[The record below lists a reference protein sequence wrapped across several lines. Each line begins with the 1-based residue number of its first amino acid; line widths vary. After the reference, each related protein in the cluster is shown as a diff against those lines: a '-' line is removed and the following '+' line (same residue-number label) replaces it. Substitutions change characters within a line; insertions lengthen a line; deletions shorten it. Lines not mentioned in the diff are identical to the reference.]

1 MMHITV
7 LWLQYCSCGFISCK
21 RETLTCILNLNFVG
35 PHIVKTFIACRKFS
49 GSAKIYFN
57 QEKIKNFFRDI
68 IRNGFANQKS
78 NETNST
84 NLVCT
89 VAAHISTRLALSIRG
104 LCHKPKSQEEDA
116 RKTFLLHVI
125 MASLT
130 SRGGKKLKDAQ
141 EQDDSSSIRLSK
153 LKRHVEL
160 RQLLVLVGIFAVV
173 SSGLFLFFI
182 LFRDN
187 YSSVTTLLPNQSAE
201 LLSDEKLQAIRGML
215 LEEATPATMYRYNPE
230 HLGVAP
236 PDSHYYHQPGRPPRL
251 AQTQGYSFV
260 WKTAQLN
267 QDTYSA
273 SKSSPAIQGDLVYIG
288 TDRTTLAAVS
298 RLTGQVCKHH
308 LRAPLLS
315 SLSLSLSLLSLIHF

>member
-1 MMHITV
+1 
-7 LWLQYCSCGFISCK
+7 
-21 RETLTCILNLNFVG
+21 
-35 PHIVKTFIACRKFS
+35 
-49 GSAKIYFN
+49 
-57 QEKIKNFFRDI
+57 
-68 IRNGFANQKS
+68 
-78 NETNST
+78 
-84 NLVCT
+84 
-89 VAAHISTRLALSIRG
+89 
-104 LCHKPKSQEEDA
+104 
-116 RKTFLLHVI
+116 

-130 SRGGKKLKDAQ
+130 SRSGKKLKDDAQ
-141 EQDDSSSIRLSK
+141 EQDDTSSSIRLSK

-160 RQLLVLVGIFAVV
+160 RQLLVLVGVFAVV

-187 YSSVTTLLPNQSAE
+187 YSSVTTPLPNQSAE
-201 LLSDEKLQAIRGML
+201 LSDEKLQAIRGML

-236 PDSHYYHQPGRPPRL
+236 PDSHYYHQPDRPPRL
-251 AQTQGYSFV
+251 AQTAGAHGYSFV

-298 RLTGQVCKHH
+298 RLTGQVCKHQ
-308 LRAPLLS
+308 LRAF
-315 SLSLSLSLLSLIHF
+315 SLSLSLFAFS